1 MTGRNIESV
10 ISDVASWNVLNGYII
25 GQEDVRSTLKL
36 TMISDENEN
45 QFLMFLIFI
54 YLIDPDFI
62 TLYRKKNFEI
72 LTRMRFWDELAESQ
86 FQLVQ
91 NTLNKLYTIFWLVG
105 HLVIKTQFAV
115 NHLAINN
122 SQKFVVSSETH
133 FTISSCRSFNN
144 LWTASLPVAGHIAT
158 A

>member
-25 GQEDVRSTLKL
+25 GQEDVRSTSKL

-72 LTRMRFWDELAESQ
+72 LTRMRF
-86 FQLVQ
+86 
-91 NTLNKLYTIFWLVG
+91 
-105 HLVIKTQFAV
+105 
-115 NHLAINN
+115 
-122 SQKFVVSSETH
+122 
-133 FTISSCRSFNN
+133 
-144 LWTASLPVAGHIAT
+144 
-158 A
+158 